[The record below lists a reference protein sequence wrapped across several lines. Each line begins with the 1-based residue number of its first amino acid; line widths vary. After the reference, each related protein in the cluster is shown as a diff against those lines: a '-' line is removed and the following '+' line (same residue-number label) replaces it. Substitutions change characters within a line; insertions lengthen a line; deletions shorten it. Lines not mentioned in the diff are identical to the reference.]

1 MDGVILCSRQTDK
14 PFLIKENRIN
24 IYSIEELAYYLYNN
38 IYFVDRKFFSDE
50 LVAFIRN
57 DLNMPALAEKMEK
70 HIRFDNS
77 YSDILLLIIKY
88 SDFYSEDEIKDLEY
102 VITKLGDKSTDERML
117 LRAETF
123 MEKHKYSHA
132 FEIYDKIIKKADNAK
147 LTDQSKGDMWSN
159 LGKIYVRRFNY
170 DKAMEAFDK
179 SCEFYESDNAK
190 ENLILASICGKN
202 EDKVQEYALKY
213 HINDEKVERLRL
225 RLMEAKKDVISSTE
239 YSKLNDV
246 LIYDGSINLD
256 EYYCKIQRIINN
268 WENAYREDM
277 A

>member
-147 LTDQSKGDMWSN
+147 LTDQSNGDMWNN

-190 ENLILASICGKN
+190 ENLILASLCGKN